1 MITVD
6 EALRL
11 VLEHAQPLPAHAVP
25 LDQSLGLVLAEEI
38 ASDVDSPPYDKSIVD
53 GYAVQAK
60 DLASG
65 EARLTILE
73 EVVAGSVPS
82 QPVRAGTTTRVM
94 TGAPLSEGAD
104 AVVMIERAELVAD
117 GDARG
122 ETVVLR
128 DNRVSAGQ
136 NIMRRAASVRKGE
149 IVLQP
154 GTTIRPIEI
163 GMLAEVGR
171 ATVRVVPRATVAIL
185 PTGDELVPPEQ
196 TPGPGQIRNSNGPML
211 AAAVTRAGGIA
222 CELSIARDD
231 REQLRQQIAA
241 GLESDVLVLS
251 GGVSAGV
258 MDLVP
263 GVLAELGVRQVFHK
277 LRLKPG
283 KPLWFGVLERDGR
296 QRLVFGLPGNPVS
309 SLVCF
314 ELFVRPAMNRLA
326 GGSGE
331 GLPRVQAKLATEFAH
346 RGDRP
351 TYHPAVLQNATAPA
365 TSPHALPV
373 ALPEVTPVTWR
384 GSADLRAL
392 AAANSLVLFPAGSQ
406 THAAGE
412 TIEVLLL

>member
-25 LDQSLGLVLAEEI
+25 LHESLGLVLAEEV

-104 AVVMIERAELVAD
+104 AVVMIERAELISD
-117 GDARG
+117 GDAA
-122 ETVVLR
+122 TVVLR
-128 DNRVSAGQ
+128 ESRVSAGQ
-136 NIMRRAASVRKGE
+136 NIMRRAASVHKGE

-154 GTTIRPIEI
+154 STMLRPIEI

-171 ATVRVVPRATVAIL
+171 ATVRAVPRATVAIL

-211 AAAVTRAGGIA
+211 AASVTRAGGIA
-222 CELSIARDD
+222 RELSIARDD

-258 MDLVP
+258 LDLVP

-314 ELFVRPAMNRLA
+314 ELFVRPAMSRLA

-331 GLPRVQAKLATEFAH
+331 GLPRVPAKLAREFVH

-351 TYHPAVLQNATAPA
+351 TYHPAVLQNVAAPA
-365 TSPHALPV
+365 TSLHASPLT
-373 ALPEVTPVTWR
+373 LPEVTPVTWR

-412 TIEVLLL
+412 IVEVLLL